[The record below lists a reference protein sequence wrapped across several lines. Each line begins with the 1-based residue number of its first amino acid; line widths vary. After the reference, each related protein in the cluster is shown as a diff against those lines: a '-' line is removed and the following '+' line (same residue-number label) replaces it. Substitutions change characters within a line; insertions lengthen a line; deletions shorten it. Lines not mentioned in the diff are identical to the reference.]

1 MQKTVK
7 KNIII
12 SAIMLA
18 VFAVFTAVV
27 ALVDKAPAGPA
38 GSVVGLSAINERM
51 FLALGMSE
59 TWYGVTELLGYLAIA
74 VALCFAALGLYQLVK
89 RKKIFAVDHDI
100 LLLAVLYVLVA
111 AFYVLFEIFTVNC
124 RPILVDGVLEASYP
138 SSHTM
143 LFCTVIG
150 SAPILL
156 RRKFRE
162 KKALLI
168 AADVAATV
176 LSLIMA
182 VGRLLS
188 GMHWLTDIIAGILL
202 SALLISLYVTA
213 LSVYDKKQLK
223 KS

>member
-1 MQKTVK
+1 
-7 KNIII
+7 
-12 SAIMLA
+12 MLA

-38 GSVVGLSAINERM
+38 GSVVGLSVINERM
-51 FLALGMSE
+51 FLALGVSE

-124 RPILVDGVLEASYP
+124 RPILVDGVLEPSYP

-156 RRKFRE
+156 QRRLKNRT
-162 KKALLI
+162 ALVTSDTL
-168 AADVAATV
+168 AVV
-176 LSLIMA
+176 LSLVMS

-188 GMHWLTDIIAGILL
+188 GMHWLTDIVGGILL
-202 SALLISLYVTA
+202 SLLLISLYVTA
-213 LSVYDKKQLK
+213 LSVLDAKKTDR
-223 KS
+223 

>member
-1 MQKTVK
+1 MQKTIK

-51 FLALGMSE
+51 FLALGVSE

-124 RPILVDGVLEASYP
+124 RPILVDGVLEPSYP

-156 RRKFRE
+156 QRRLKNRT
-162 KKALLI
+162 ALVTLDTL
-168 AADVAATV
+168 AVV
-176 LSLIMA
+176 LSLVMS

-188 GMHWLTDIIAGILL
+188 GMHWLTDIVGGILL
-202 SALLISLYVTA
+202 SLLLISLYVTA
-213 LSVYDKKQLK
+213 LSVLDAKKTDR
-223 KS
+223 

>member
-51 FLALGMSE
+51 FLALGVSE
-59 TWYGVTELLGYLAIA
+59 TWYEVTELLGYLAIA

-124 RPILVDGVLEASYP
+124 RPILVDGVLEPSYP

-156 RRKFRE
+156 QRRLKNRT
-162 KKALLI
+162 ALVTLDTL
-168 AADVAATV
+168 AVV
-176 LSLIMA
+176 LSLVMS

-188 GMHWLTDIIAGILL
+188 GMHWLTDIVGGILL
-202 SALLISLYVTA
+202 SLLLISLYVTA
-213 LSVYDKKQLK
+213 LSVLDTKKTDR
-223 KS
+223 

>member
-38 GSVVGLSAINERM
+38 GSVVGLSAINARM
-51 FLALGMSE
+51 FLALGVSE

-124 RPILVDGVLEASYP
+124 RPILVDGVLEPSYP

-156 RRKFRE
+156 QRRLKNRT
-162 KKALLI
+162 ALVTLDTL
-168 AADVAATV
+168 AVV
-176 LSLIMA
+176 LSLVMS
-182 VGRLLS
+182 VCRLLS
-188 GMHWLTDIIAGILL
+188 GMHWLTDIVGGILL
-202 SALLISLYVTA
+202 SLLLISLYVTA
-213 LSVYDKKQLK
+213 LSVLDAKKTDR
-223 KS
+223 

>member
-1 MQKTVK
+1 MKNNVR

-12 SAIMLA
+12 SALLLILFAAFTLAMLT
-18 VFAVFTAVV
+18 VNV
-27 ALVDKAPAGPA
+27 APTGPA
-38 GSVVGLSAINERM
+38 GSVVGLSAINGAVFSALGVSDIWYNVTEILG
-51 FLALGMSE
+51 FLAI
-59 TWYGVTELLGYLAIA
+59 GVAFA
-74 VALCFAALGLYQLVK
+74 FALLGLYQLIK
-89 RKKIFAVDHDI
+89 RKSILKVDGDI
-100 LLLAVLYVLVA
+100 LLLAALYVLVA
-111 AFYVLFEIFTVNC
+111 VFYVLFEIFTVNC

-156 RRKFRE
+156 RRKLRE

-213 LSVYDKKQLK
+213 LSVYDKKQFEN
-223 KS
+223 S